1 MSSLKKQGYTAFA
14 WDFLG
19 KLASQGTG
27 FIVSIFLARLLEPE
41 DFGLIAMIMV
51 IVGISQVFT
60 DVGLGSAIVQRRH
73 VRPVHY
79 ASVFYFNITVGALL
93 TVLLFLSAPYIAS
106 FYNKE
111 LLLVLTQALACT
123 FIINSFSTIQ
133 VTKFRKEMN
142 FSAITK
148 VGFSSSFISGVV
160 GVSLAFYGAGV
171 WSLVAQ
177 ILLSKLL
184 YTVFIWRI
192 SRWKPALIFSL
203 RALKQLWGFGFR
215 MFLSGMLDAVF
226 TRLDYIIMGKLFP
239 AATLGY
245 YQRAQSLNQ
254 LVVQYSSGSL
264 LSVLLPLL
272 SKVQKDLPR
281 LQRIT
286 LKAFG
291 VINFV
296 VFLLIGGLYLVAQE
310 LIVLLFGSKWLSS
323 VEYFQIIAL
332 MGFVYPLSALL
343 MNVLSSRGKSK
354 KFLRLEIY
362 KKIIGTLP
370 LPILFYFG
378 IIYFLYARVGISFV
392 AILLNISFVS
402 EEISLPFFVFVKS
415 IIVQIGVTLL
425 ALMPVWYFNTMFE
438 TGHFIMLVMK
448 GMEFTFLYFAMNKL
462 FKTESFGFF
471 MEEFQP
477 ILIKVKKRV
486 KL

>member
-73 VRPVHY
+73 VRPIHY

-93 TVLLFLSAPYIAS
+93 TVLLFFSAPYIAS

-192 SRWKPALIFSL
+192 SQWKPALMFSL

-215 MFLSGMLDAVF
+215 MFLSGMLEAVF

-415 IIVQIGVTLL
+415 IVVQIGVTLL
-425 ALMPVWYFNTMFE
+425 ALIPVWYFNTMFE
-438 TGHFIMLVMK
+438 TGHFTMLVMK
-448 GMEFTFLYFAMNKL
+448 GMEFTFLYFAINKL
-462 FKTESFGFF
+462 FKTESFDFF